1 MQVQRPQRLAGLALL
16 LGLLLLM
23 TGLSLTVGARSV
35 PWAEIWAG
43 MTGRIESIGAAAVA
57 VRMPRT
63 ALAVLAGAALGL
75 AGR

>member
-1 MQVQRPQRLAGLALL
+1 MQRPQRLAGLALL

-35 PWAEIWAG
+35 PWAETWAG
-43 MTGRIESIGAAAVA
+43 MTGRIETIGAAAVA

-63 ALAVLAGAALGL
+63 ALAILAGARLALR
-75 AGR
+75 GR

>member
-63 ALAVLAGAALGL
+63 RWPFWRAQRLALR
-75 AGR
+75 GR